1 MSPYIFSKKAVD
13 GFVAFVGMIP
23 LGKAPATTTGAPAL
37 WLKLKAAVNVGG
49 VDTASINVTVTV
61 SGFW

>member
-1 MSPYIFSKKAVD
+1 MEAVD
-13 GFVAFVGMIP
+13 GDVAFVGMIP

-49 VDTASINVTVTV
+49 VNVMAVTVTV